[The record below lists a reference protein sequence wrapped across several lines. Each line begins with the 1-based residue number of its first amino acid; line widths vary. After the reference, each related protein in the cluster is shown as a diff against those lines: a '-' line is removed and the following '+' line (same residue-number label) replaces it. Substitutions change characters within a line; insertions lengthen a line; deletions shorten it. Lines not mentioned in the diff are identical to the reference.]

1 MYGMKN
7 ARRAA
12 PALLAILFLLVSGC
26 GRGGEKAGPVAKIS
40 NFVQTK
46 LKRGPILRVES
57 LEFSNDDL
65 TAYIRTTGGNEA
77 KGLSPASLSRLFDRF
92 VDDKILLEAARQ
104 RNLTLTWD
112 EKKSYLAKRA
122 GETGAGQTA
131 PEPDAAAP
139 ESMFDGLLVD
149 KYTYQIIKDIHADDA
164 EVQAYYDQHK
174 KDFLLPER
182 VQVSQVL
189 VPSEQRAVA
198 ALRRVENAPEEE
210 FRKVAREESS
220 GPEAFKGGVMG
231 VYRRGD
237 LPYDMEKVIFAL
249 DEGKVSQVVE
259 SSYGYHVFRLD
270 KKFPPQLQSPADAAP
285 GIRIKVLGQ
294 KIKDALA
301 VHLEGLKDTLSWKTF
316 PENLFFAYQRSDQ

>member
-1 MYGMKN
+1 MCGMTS
-7 ARRAA
+7 ARRTA
-12 PALLAILFLLVSGC
+12 PILLAILFLLASGC
-26 GRGGEKAGPVAKIS
+26 GREGEKAGPVAKITS
-40 NFVQTK
+40 FVQAK
-46 LKRGPILRVES
+46 IKRGPILKVES
-57 LEFSNDDL
+57 QEFSNDDL

-77 KGLSPASLSRLFDRF
+77 KGLSPESLSRLFDKF

-104 RNLTLTWD
+104 RNVTLTWD

-122 GETGAGQTA
+122 GETGSGQPA
-131 PEPDAAAP
+131 PEPDAAGP
-139 ESMFDGLLVD
+139 DSMFDGLLVD
-149 KYTYQIIKDIHADDA
+149 KYVYQVVKDVRADDA
-164 EVQAYYDQHK
+164 EVQSYYDQHK

-198 ALRRVENAPEEE
+198 VLTMVENAPEEE

-220 GPEAFKGGVMG
+220 GPEAVKGGVMG
-231 VYRRGD
+231 VYKRGD

-270 KKFPPQLQSPADAAP
+270 KKFPPQLQTLADAAP
-285 GIRIKVLGQ
+285 AIRIKVLEE

-301 VHLEGLKDTLSWKTF
+301 AHLQGLKDTLSWKAF
-316 PENLFFAYQRSDQ
+316 PENLVFAYQRLDQ

>member
-1 MYGMKN
+1 MKS
-7 ARRAA
+7 ARRAT
-12 PALLAILFLLVSGC
+12 PILLSILFLLASGC
-26 GRGGEKAGPVAKIS
+26 GRGGEKTGPVAKIG
-40 NFVQTK
+40 NFVQAK

-57 LEFSNDDL
+57 QEFSNDDL
-65 TAYIRTTGGNEA
+65 TAYIRMTGGNEA
-77 KGLSPASLSRLFDRF
+77 KGLSPESLSRLFDRF

-122 GETGAGQTA
+122 GETGTGQTA
-131 PEPDAAAP
+131 PAPDAAAP
-139 ESMFDGLLVD
+139 DSIFDGFLVD
-149 KYTYQIIKDIHADDA
+149 KYTYQVIKNIRVDDA
-164 EVQAYYDQHK
+164 EVHVYYDQHK

-189 VPSEQRAVA
+189 VPTEQRAVV
-198 ALRRVENAPEEE
+198 ALRKVENAPEAE
-210 FRKVAREESS
+210 FREVARRESS
-220 GPEAFKGGVMG
+220 GPEALKGGVMG

-237 LPYDMEKVIFAL
+237 LPSDMEKVIFAL

-270 KKFPPQLQSPADAAP
+270 KKFPPQLQSPAEAAP
-285 GIRIKVLGQ
+285 AIRIKVLEQ

-301 VHLEGLKDTLSWKTF
+301 VHLEGLKETLSWKTL
-316 PENLFFAYQRSDQ
+316 PENLFFAYQRLDQ